1 LTEQQKGNKMAEGTI
16 SKWGNSLALRIPQ
29 AIAEQLGVKENSS
42 VYLTVKDNCLCI
54 ERDPS
59 LEELAAMITDKN
71 RQDLVDFGPDVG
83 KEIV

>member
-1 LTEQQKGNKMAEGTI
+1 MAEGTI

-42 VYLTVKDNCLCI
+42 VYLTVKDNILCI
-54 ERDPS
+54 ERDYS
-59 LEELAAMITDKN
+59 LEELAAMITDEN

-83 KEIV
+83 KEVV